1 MGAGGPGR
9 GGGQPG
15 VERGPADVQDRAEPL
30 HLEGV
35 PVISDE
41 LEAVH
46 QRVSPAKYL
55 AAWRR
60 MSRSVASR
68 VFSDSRAATRARN
81 TASSA
86 CGEPGRGR
94 AVPPPAAGAGA
105 PVGPVVG
112 SGSSAATQAV
122 RVPQVIPRSVAM
134 PRRLAPGVD
143 R

>member
-46 QRVSPAKYL
+46 QRVCPAKYL

-68 VFSDSRAATRARN
+68 VFSGAMAATRARN
-81 TASSA
+81 AASPA

-94 AVPPPAAGAGA
+94 AVPT
-105 PVGPVVG
+105 
-112 SGSSAATQAV
+112 SGSRWIS
-122 RVPQVIPRSVAM
+122 
-134 PRRLAPGVD
+134 GF
-143 R
+143 